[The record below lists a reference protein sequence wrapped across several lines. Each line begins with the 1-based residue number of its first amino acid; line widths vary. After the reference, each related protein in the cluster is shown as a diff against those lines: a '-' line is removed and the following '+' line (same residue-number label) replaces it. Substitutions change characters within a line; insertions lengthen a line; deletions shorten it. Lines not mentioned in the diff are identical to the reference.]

1 MRKLGTLGLV
11 LTVFLASCGSL
22 NRQNSN
28 TTSTPPSTSNS
39 SEVTVQS
46 MPFSGPGGYISW
58 DDKLAEISRQYPA
71 FGGYYEDFKT
81 GEYIILT
88 ARSYKGKVLN
98 ETNGSERG
106 RKLGL
111 IRQALEEFLIA
122 NASLSQEEVKKIKFR
137 FQEAENSFGGLQ
149 EWRQQLRQYLGE
161 GITLLYIDDQSNK
174 LVVGYPGED
183 VAEEPGVVRAQDL
196 ALQAVEAQ
204 AKAKTISILQ
214 AVGIP
219 ESAYILQAAK
229 PTRTATI
236 TKNLNTSNFLPPLAG
251 NRWDLAGNVKHCT
264 IGANVSYDGTP
275 GFLTAAHCTREIG
288 TDPEPKQTAYMGTTK
303 IGVES
308 YDPGAY
314 FACFDN
320 TATYRTRCRYADVAF
335 MAYTIAS
342 NRGRIVRT
350 SEGADLTT
358 TVFSD
363 QTSTGTV
370 NDPFY
375 NVSSTTPTVARPGP
389 GTMLHNVG
397 YVGGWKRATVTDNDT
412 DATYDDPISESSTN
426 NFTLLNAFLVS
437 SVGVTNPAVATC
449 RGDSGG
455 PWYKPNTDGTVTMYG
470 IQSGGRTLSSTTR
483 NGRRCF
489 QISIV
494 TPIESITRS
503 FPGTMLYGRP

>member
-1 MRKLGTLGLV
+1 MQKLGTLGLA
-11 LTVFLASCGSL
+11 LTVFLVSCGSL
-22 NRQNSN
+22 NRQSSN
-28 TTSTPPSTSNS
+28 TAAPPPSTVTS
-39 SEVTVQS
+39 SEVMVQS
-46 MPFSGPGGYISW
+46 VPFSGPGGYVSW

-71 FGGYYEDFKT
+71 FGGYYADART
-81 GEYIILT
+81 GEYVILT
-88 ARSYKGKVLN
+88 ARSYKGKAIN
-98 ETNGSERG
+98 EREGTERG

-111 IRQALEEFLIA
+111 IRQALEEFLLVNA
-122 NASLSQEEVKKIKFR
+122 NLSQDEVKGLKFR

-149 EWRQQLRQYLGE
+149 EWRQQLRRYLGE
-161 GITLLYIDDQSNK
+161 GITLLYIDDQGNK
-174 LVVGYPGED
+174 LVVGYPGEN
-183 VAEEPGVVRAQDL
+183 VAEEPGVIRVQDT
-196 ALQAVEAQ
+196 ALQAIEAQ
-204 AKAKTISILQ
+204 AKAKTTSILQ
-214 AVGIP
+214 ALGIP
-219 ESAYILQAAK
+219 GSAYTLQAAR
-229 PTRTATI
+229 PTPTATI

-251 NRWDLAGNVKHCT
+251 NRWDLAGNVKLCT
-264 IGANVSYDGTP
+264 IGANVSYDGAP

-288 TDPEPKQTAYMGTTK
+288 NDPEPKQTAYMGATK

-308 YDPGAY
+308 YDPSAA

-335 MAYTIAS
+335 MAYTVSS
-342 NRGRIVRT
+342 NRGRVVRT

-363 QTSTGTV
+363 QTSTGSV

-375 NVSSTTPTVARPGP
+375 NVSSITPTVARPSP
-389 GTMLHNVG
+389 GTLLHNVG

-412 DATYDDPISESSTN
+412 DTTYNDPIGNSTR

-437 SVGVTNPAVATC
+437 SAGVTSSGVATC

-470 IQSGGRTLSSTTR
+470 IQSGGDIITSTVR
-483 NGRRCF
+483 NGQDCY
-489 QISIV
+489 QIAIV